1 MSTDE
6 QAARGLADLEAYLYQ
21 EAHLSAARLRVAA
34 FLAQSAGLSHRQKRD
49 FEEWYLYEQKYV
61 AGTVTQHIAD
71 SIAQAHSARHRSNLR
86 WMLWLLIA
94 VTVLTLLTFMG
105 TVLLVSTRS

>member
-21 EAHLSAARLRVAA
+21 EAHLSAARLRVAT
-34 FLAQSAGLSHRQKRD
+34 FLAQSDGLSHRQKRD
-49 FEEWYLYEQKYV
+49 IEEWYLDEQKHV

-71 SIAQAHSARHRSNLR
+71 SIAQADSARHRTFFR
-86 WMLWLLIA
+86 WMRWLLIV
-94 VTVLTLLTFMG
+94 VTALTLLNFVG
-105 TVLLVSTRS
+105 TVLLVSTRP

>member
-34 FLAQSAGLSHRQKRD
+34 FLAQSTGLSHRQMRD
-49 FEEWYLYEQKYV
+49 IEEWYLDEQRYV

-71 SIAQAHSARHRSNLR
+71 SIAQADSARHRSALR
-86 WMLWLLIA
+86 WMRWLLIA
-94 VTVLTLLTFMG
+94 VTALTLLTFVG
-105 TVLLVSTRS
+105 TLFLVSTRP

>member
-1 MSTDE
+1 MSTEE

-34 FLAQSAGLSHRQKRD
+34 FLAQSAELSPRQKRD
-49 FEEWYLYEQKYV
+49 IEEWYLDEQKYV

-71 SIAQAHSARHRSNLR
+71 SIAQADSARRRSALR
-86 WMLWLLIA
+86 WMRWLLVA
-94 VTVLTLLTFMG
+94 VTVLTLLTFVG
-105 TVLLVSTRS
+105 TVLLVSTGP

>member
-6 QAARGLADLEAYLYQ
+6 QAARGLADLEAYLYR

-49 FEEWYLYEQKYV
+49 IEEWYLDEQKYV

-71 SIAQAHSARHRSNLR
+71 SIAQAHSARHRSNLW

-94 VTVLTLLTFMG
+94 VTALTLLTFVG

>member
-1 MSTDE
+1 MSTEE

-34 FLAQSAGLSHRQKRD
+34 FLAQSDGLSHRQKRD
-49 FEEWYLYEQKYV
+49 IEEWYLDEQKYV

-71 SIAQAHSARHRSNLR
+71 SIAQADSARRRSSLQWIR
-86 WMLWLLIA
+86 WLLVA
-94 VTVLTLLTFMG
+94 VTALTLLTFVG
-105 TVLLVSTRS
+105 TVLLAATRP